1 MTSPLN
7 RFKIKQG
14 AALFKDES
22 GVITFQ
28 VDDLLTGDTFDV
40 NADSESVTVT
50 VEDLPVVGDVKL
62 TLRGDGLDRPGSA
75 FMAAMDVLAWNRF
88 DSISYV
94 GIDGLDVALDRA
106 SAPILSSVI
115 AAWPRFKVDS
125 DKAIV
130 GRALPDGR
138 LFSYQYDM
146 VSEVTMEDGS
156 TVGFAIIAGDDVDC
170 PLPVMVSLDCG
181 HYKVDVDVPDS
192 GGYDNV
198 YKLASA
204 VSMGKVS
211 FDRVSLDDGAQDWW
225 PSTVARLVRDKK
237 N

>member
-1 MTSPLN
+1 MISPLN
-7 RFKIKQG
+7 RFKVEQG
-14 AALFKDES
+14 SALFKDES
-22 GVITFQ
+22 GLTRFH
-28 VDDLLTGDTFDV
+28 VDDLLTGDTFNV
-40 NADSESVTVT
+40 NADSGSVTVIA
-50 VEDLPVVGDVKL
+50 EDLPVVGDVKL
-62 TLRGDGLDRPGSA
+62 TLHGDGLDRPGSA

-94 GIDGLDVALDRA
+94 GIDGLDVTLGHA
-106 SAPILSSVI
+106 SAPILSRII

-130 GRALPDGR
+130 GRALPDSR

-146 VSEVTMEDGS
+146 VSEITMEDGS
-156 TVGFAIIAGDDVDC
+156 TVGFAMITGDGVDC
-170 PLPVMVSLDCG
+170 PLPVMVGLDCG
-181 HYKVDVDVPDS
+181 HYRVDVDVSDS
-192 GGYDNV
+192 GGYDDV

-211 FDRVSLDDGAQDWW
+211 FDRVSLDDGVQDWW
-225 PSTVARLVRDKK
+225 PSTVARLVRDKQ

>member
-14 AALFKDES
+14 ADLFKVES
-22 GVITFQ
+22 GVTRFH
-28 VDDLLTGDTFDV
+28 VDDMLTGDTFQV
-40 NADSESVTVT
+40 SADRGSLTVV

-62 TLRGDGLDRPGSA
+62 TLHGDGLDRPGSA

-94 GIDGLDVALDRA
+94 GIDGLDVALDHA
-106 SAPILSSVI
+106 SAPILSSII
-115 AAWPRFKVDS
+115 AAWPRFKINM

-130 GRALPDGR
+130 SRALPDCK

-146 VSEVTMEDGS
+146 VSEATMEDGS

-170 PLPVMVSLDCG
+170 PFPVMVTLDCG

-192 GGYDNV
+192 VGYNNV

-211 FDRVSLDDGAQDWW
+211 FDRVSLDDGVQDWW
-225 PSTVARLVRDKK
+225 PSTVARLIRDKQ